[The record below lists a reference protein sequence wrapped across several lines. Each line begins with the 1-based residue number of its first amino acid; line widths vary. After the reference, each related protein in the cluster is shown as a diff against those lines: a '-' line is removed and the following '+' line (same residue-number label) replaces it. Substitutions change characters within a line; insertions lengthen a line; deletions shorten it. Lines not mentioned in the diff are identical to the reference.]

1 MAGPASAGP
10 EGRQVIQRF
19 ALIGAGF
26 IGKVHAASLARHPA
40 VSFDLVADID
50 KARARDTAHRYGAR
64 AIPVDSVF
72 ETDVDAVLIASST
85 DTHADLMDRAASAGK
100 PSTAR
105 SPSIS
110 IWNGPSVRVG
120 RSKERAYLS

>member
-1 MAGPASAGP
+1 MLDLKGDKSSNVSLLSAPGSSA
-10 EGRQVIQRF
+10 RF
-19 ALIGAGF
+19 TPRAL
-26 IGKVHAASLARHPA
+26 
-40 VSFDLVADID
+40 
-50 KARARDTAHRYGAR
+50 RAIPQSRTAHRYGAR